1 MRCLISTTSFH
12 LYSHC
17 EDVRRI
23 DKWCRL
29 HIAAH
34 EMLHAILAGWPLS
47 RKAGSKAGVGA
58 LDFANNANTSPSLR
72 SILPLGA

>member
-1 MRCLISTTSFH
+1 M
-12 LYSHC
+12 
-17 EDVRRI
+17 

-34 EMLHAILAGWPLS
+34 EMLHAILAGRPLS
-47 RKAGSKAGVGA
+47 GKAGAKVGVGA
-58 LDFANNANTSPSLR
+58 LDFAKNANTSPPLR